1 MLKYIADIT
10 ILAVEIICYLIF
22 FGIFARG
29 KKIKVKQKISA
40 ICLLISIVYV
50 CVHFLKNYTIVK
62 LLMIMLT
69 MLIVIR
75 FLYEI
80 SAIKTIILTLLIQ
93 GIIGVIDY
101 IVIMIV
107 TARYNNI
114 DILEDSTDLIGVL
127 VIIASRIIL
136 FLLLITV
143 KRISVIKKKNV
154 IDMSN
159 KEWLQF
165 LIFPIFTLITVI
177 VMTNSMVTSYHE
189 DIVNVYYVIA
199 IVLIV
204 LNMVVFHLINEI
216 LENSQRI
223 READVLKQ
231 QSIGQLEL
239 YNSLRKNYDIQRK
252 RTHEYK
258 NQIMCIDSL
267 LKKKNY
273 NKLEEYI
280 NSIFDK
286 LDGQLDMV
294 DTNNEVVNA
303 VINAKYYEAL
313 QNDVLFILKINDL
326 SHIKVSD
333 EDIVTILSNLLD
345 NAIEAAGQCDIDK
358 KTVGIKLL
366 YEDDVLS
373 IAVSNSYKTEPEIM
387 EDGYMRTIKDDKEA
401 YVYAYTITL
410 EKILTL
416 ITIGIMGV
424 VLNRLVNII
433 IFLCTFM
440 FLRRR
445 TGGFH
450 LETFGQC
457 FIGTNFI
464 CVIIE
469 ACDFVWLKYM
479 TLVMFLCMVSV
490 LYIICVG
497 TVNHPNLALNDGELM
512 ESKKRARIIVALEA
526 LLTIVLC
533 IVGVDK
539 TITGYMAMGINIC
552 ALLLVMSKIQSRMNK

>member
-1 MLKYIADIT
+1 MLLD
-10 ILAVEIICYLIF
+10 F

-80 SAIKTIILTLLIQ
+80 SAVKTIILTLLIQ

-136 FLLLITV
+136 FLFLIII

-358 KTVGIKLL
+358 RTVGIKLL

-387 EDGYMRTIKDDKEA
+387 EDGYMRTIKDDKEQHGLGIRNVVA
-401 YVYAYTITL
+401 TL
-410 EKILTL
+410 EKY
-416 ITIGIMGV
+416 
-424 VLNRLVNII
+424 NA
-433 IFLCTFM
+433 
-440 FLRRR
+440 
-445 TGGFH
+445 
-450 LETFGQC
+450 E
-457 FIGTNFI
+457 
-464 CVIIE
+464 
-469 ACDFVWLKYM
+469 
-479 TLVMFLCMVSV
+479 
-490 LYIICVG
+490 YIIDYK
-497 TVNHPNLALNDGELM
+497 NGEFVF
-512 ESKKRARIIVALEA
+512 SII
-526 LLTIVLC
+526 
-533 IVGVDK
+533 
-539 TITGYMAMGINIC
+539 M
-552 ALLLVMSKIQSRMNK
+552 

>member
-358 KTVGIKLL
+358 RTVGIKLL
-366 YEDDVLS
+366 YED
-373 IAVSNSYKTEPEIM
+373 
-387 EDGYMRTIKDDKEA
+387 
-401 YVYAYTITL
+401 
-410 EKILTL
+410 
-416 ITIGIMGV
+416 V
-424 VLNRLVNII
+424 VPY
-433 IFLCTFM
+433 
-440 FLRRR
+440 
-445 TGGFH
+445 H
-450 LETFGQC
+450 L
-457 FIGTNFI
+457 
-464 CVIIE
+464 
-469 ACDFVWLKYM
+469 
-479 TLVMFLCMVSV
+479 
-490 LYIICVG
+490 
-497 TVNHPNLALNDGELM
+497 
-512 ESKKRARIIVALEA
+512 
-526 LLTIVLC
+526 
-533 IVGVDK
+533 
-539 TITGYMAMGINIC
+539 
-552 ALLLVMSKIQSRMNK
+552 

>member
-1 MLKYIADIT
+1 M
-10 ILAVEIICYLIF
+10 
-22 FGIFARG
+22 
-29 KKIKVKQKISA
+29 
-40 ICLLISIVYV
+40 

-114 DILEDSTDLIGVL
+114 DILEGSTDLIGVL

-177 VMTNSMVTSYHE
+177 VMTNSMITSYHE

-358 KTVGIKLL
+358 RTVGIKLL

-387 EDGYMRTIKDDKEA
+387 EDGYMRTIKDDKEQHGLGIRNVVA
-401 YVYAYTITL
+401 TL
-410 EKILTL
+410 EKY
-416 ITIGIMGV
+416 
-424 VLNRLVNII
+424 NA
-433 IFLCTFM
+433 
-440 FLRRR
+440 
-445 TGGFH
+445 
-450 LETFGQC
+450 E
-457 FIGTNFI
+457 
-464 CVIIE
+464 
-469 ACDFVWLKYM
+469 
-479 TLVMFLCMVSV
+479 
-490 LYIICVG
+490 YIIDYK
-497 TVNHPNLALNDGELM
+497 NGEFVF
-512 ESKKRARIIVALEA
+512 SII
-526 LLTIVLC
+526 
-533 IVGVDK
+533 
-539 TITGYMAMGINIC
+539 M
-552 ALLLVMSKIQSRMNK
+552 

>member
-80 SAIKTIILTLLIQ
+80 SAVKTIILTLLIQ

-136 FLLLITV
+136 FLFLIII

-177 VMTNSMVTSYHE
+177 VMANSMVTSYHE

-345 NAIEAAGQCDIDK
+345 NAIEAAGQCEIDK
-358 KTVGIKLL
+358 RTVGIKLL

-387 EDGYMRTIKDDKEA
+387 EDGYMRTIKDDKEQHGLGIRNVVA
-401 YVYAYTITL
+401 TL
-410 EKILTL
+410 EKY
-416 ITIGIMGV
+416 
-424 VLNRLVNII
+424 NA
-433 IFLCTFM
+433 
-440 FLRRR
+440 
-445 TGGFH
+445 
-450 LETFGQC
+450 E
-457 FIGTNFI
+457 
-464 CVIIE
+464 
-469 ACDFVWLKYM
+469 
-479 TLVMFLCMVSV
+479 
-490 LYIICVG
+490 YIIDYK
-497 TVNHPNLALNDGELM
+497 NGEFVF
-512 ESKKRARIIVALEA
+512 SII
-526 LLTIVLC
+526 
-533 IVGVDK
+533 
-539 TITGYMAMGINIC
+539 M
-552 ALLLVMSKIQSRMNK
+552 

>member
-62 LLMIMLT
+62 LLIIMLT

-80 SAIKTIILTLLIQ
+80 SAVKTIILTLLIQ

-136 FLLLITV
+136 FLFLIII

-358 KTVGIKLL
+358 RTVGIKLL

-387 EDGYMRTIKDDKEA
+387 EDGYMRTIKDDKEQHGLGIRNVVA
-401 YVYAYTITL
+401 TL
-410 EKILTL
+410 EKY
-416 ITIGIMGV
+416 
-424 VLNRLVNII
+424 NA
-433 IFLCTFM
+433 
-440 FLRRR
+440 
-445 TGGFH
+445 
-450 LETFGQC
+450 E
-457 FIGTNFI
+457 
-464 CVIIE
+464 
-469 ACDFVWLKYM
+469 
-479 TLVMFLCMVSV
+479 
-490 LYIICVG
+490 YIIDYK
-497 TVNHPNLALNDGELM
+497 NGEFVF
-512 ESKKRARIIVALEA
+512 SII
-526 LLTIVLC
+526 
-533 IVGVDK
+533 
-539 TITGYMAMGINIC
+539 M
-552 ALLLVMSKIQSRMNK
+552 

>member
-80 SAIKTIILTLLIQ
+80 IAVKTIILTLLIQ

-136 FLLLITV
+136 FLFLIII

-303 VINAKYYEAL
+303 IINAKYYEAL

-345 NAIEAAGQCDIDK
+345 NAIEAAGQCEIDK
-358 KTVGIKLL
+358 RTVGIRLL

-387 EDGYMRTIKDDKEA
+387 EDGYMRTIKDDKEQHGLGIRNVVA
-401 YVYAYTITL
+401 TL
-410 EKILTL
+410 EKYNAEYI
-416 ITIGIMGV
+416 IDYKNGEFV
-424 VLNRLVNII
+424 FSII
-433 IFLCTFM
+433 I
-440 FLRRR
+440 
-445 TGGFH
+445 
-450 LETFGQC
+450 
-457 FIGTNFI
+457 
-464 CVIIE
+464 
-469 ACDFVWLKYM
+469 
-479 TLVMFLCMVSV
+479 
-490 LYIICVG
+490 
-497 TVNHPNLALNDGELM
+497 
-512 ESKKRARIIVALEA
+512 
-526 LLTIVLC
+526 
-533 IVGVDK
+533 
-539 TITGYMAMGINIC
+539 
-552 ALLLVMSKIQSRMNK
+552 

>member
-80 SAIKTIILTLLIQ
+80 SAVKTIILTLLIQ

-136 FLLLITV
+136 FLLLITI

-358 KTVGIKLL
+358 RTVGIKLL

-387 EDGYMRTIKDDKEA
+387 EDGYMRTIKDDKEQHGLGIRNVVA
-401 YVYAYTITL
+401 TL
-410 EKILTL
+410 EKYNAEYI
-416 ITIGIMGV
+416 IDYKNGEFV
-424 VLNRLVNII
+424 FSII
-433 IFLCTFM
+433 I
-440 FLRRR
+440 
-445 TGGFH
+445 
-450 LETFGQC
+450 
-457 FIGTNFI
+457 
-464 CVIIE
+464 
-469 ACDFVWLKYM
+469 
-479 TLVMFLCMVSV
+479 
-490 LYIICVG
+490 
-497 TVNHPNLALNDGELM
+497 
-512 ESKKRARIIVALEA
+512 
-526 LLTIVLC
+526 
-533 IVGVDK
+533 
-539 TITGYMAMGINIC
+539 
-552 ALLLVMSKIQSRMNK
+552 

>member
-1 MLKYIADIT
+1 M
-10 ILAVEIICYLIF
+10 
-22 FGIFARG
+22 
-29 KKIKVKQKISA
+29 
-40 ICLLISIVYV
+40 
-50 CVHFLKNYTIVK
+50 K

-136 FLLLITV
+136 FLLLIII

-177 VMTNSMVTSYHE
+177 VMTNSMITSYHE

-358 KTVGIKLL
+358 RTVGIKLL

-373 IAVSNSYKTEPEIM
+373 IAVSNSYKTELEIM
-387 EDGYMRTIKDDKEA
+387 EDGYMRTIKDDKEQHGLGIRNVVA
-401 YVYAYTITL
+401 TL
-410 EKILTL
+410 EKY
-416 ITIGIMGV
+416 
-424 VLNRLVNII
+424 NA
-433 IFLCTFM
+433 
-440 FLRRR
+440 
-445 TGGFH
+445 
-450 LETFGQC
+450 E
-457 FIGTNFI
+457 
-464 CVIIE
+464 
-469 ACDFVWLKYM
+469 
-479 TLVMFLCMVSV
+479 
-490 LYIICVG
+490 YIIDYK
-497 TVNHPNLALNDGELM
+497 NGEFVF
-512 ESKKRARIIVALEA
+512 SII
-526 LLTIVLC
+526 
-533 IVGVDK
+533 
-539 TITGYMAMGINIC
+539 M
-552 ALLLVMSKIQSRMNK
+552 

>member
-136 FLLLITV
+136 FLFLIII

-177 VMTNSMVTSYHE
+177 VMTNSMITSYHE

-273 NKLEEYI
+273 DKLEEYL

-358 KTVGIKLL
+358 RTVGIKLL

-387 EDGYMRTIKDDKEA
+387 EDGYMRTIKDDKEQHGLGIRNVVA
-401 YVYAYTITL
+401 TL
-410 EKILTL
+410 EKY
-416 ITIGIMGV
+416 
-424 VLNRLVNII
+424 NA
-433 IFLCTFM
+433 
-440 FLRRR
+440 
-445 TGGFH
+445 
-450 LETFGQC
+450 E
-457 FIGTNFI
+457 
-464 CVIIE
+464 
-469 ACDFVWLKYM
+469 
-479 TLVMFLCMVSV
+479 
-490 LYIICVG
+490 YIIDYK
-497 TVNHPNLALNDGELM
+497 NGEFVF
-512 ESKKRARIIVALEA
+512 SII
-526 LLTIVLC
+526 
-533 IVGVDK
+533 
-539 TITGYMAMGINIC
+539 M
-552 ALLLVMSKIQSRMNK
+552 

>member
-22 FGIFARG
+22 FGIFASG

-177 VMTNSMVTSYHE
+177 VMTNSMITSYHE

-358 KTVGIKLL
+358 RTVGIKLL

-387 EDGYMRTIKDDKEA
+387 EDGYMRTIKDDKEQHGLGIRNVVA
-401 YVYAYTITL
+401 TL
-410 EKILTL
+410 EKY
-416 ITIGIMGV
+416 
-424 VLNRLVNII
+424 NA
-433 IFLCTFM
+433 
-440 FLRRR
+440 
-445 TGGFH
+445 
-450 LETFGQC
+450 E
-457 FIGTNFI
+457 
-464 CVIIE
+464 
-469 ACDFVWLKYM
+469 
-479 TLVMFLCMVSV
+479 
-490 LYIICVG
+490 YIIDYK
-497 TVNHPNLALNDGELM
+497 NGEFVF
-512 ESKKRARIIVALEA
+512 SII
-526 LLTIVLC
+526 
-533 IVGVDK
+533 
-539 TITGYMAMGINIC
+539 M
-552 ALLLVMSKIQSRMNK
+552 

>member
-1 MLKYIADIT
+1 M
-10 ILAVEIICYLIF
+10 
-22 FGIFARG
+22 
-29 KKIKVKQKISA
+29 
-40 ICLLISIVYV
+40 

-80 SAIKTIILTLLIQ
+80 SAVKTIILTLLIQ

-136 FLLLITV
+136 FLFLIII

-358 KTVGIKLL
+358 RTVGIKLL

-387 EDGYMRTIKDDKEA
+387 EDGYMRTIKDDKEQHGLGIRNVVA
-401 YVYAYTITL
+401 TL
-410 EKILTL
+410 EKY
-416 ITIGIMGV
+416 
-424 VLNRLVNII
+424 NA
-433 IFLCTFM
+433 
-440 FLRRR
+440 
-445 TGGFH
+445 
-450 LETFGQC
+450 E
-457 FIGTNFI
+457 
-464 CVIIE
+464 
-469 ACDFVWLKYM
+469 
-479 TLVMFLCMVSV
+479 
-490 LYIICVG
+490 YIIDYK
-497 TVNHPNLALNDGELM
+497 NGEFVF
-512 ESKKRARIIVALEA
+512 SII
-526 LLTIVLC
+526 
-533 IVGVDK
+533 
-539 TITGYMAMGINIC
+539 M
-552 ALLLVMSKIQSRMNK
+552 

>member
-80 SAIKTIILTLLIQ
+80 SAVKTIILTLLIQ

-136 FLLLITV
+136 FLFLIII
-143 KRISVIKKKNV
+143 KSISVIKKKNV

-345 NAIEAAGQCDIDK
+345 NAIEAAGQCEIDK
-358 KTVGIKLL
+358 RTVGIKLL

-387 EDGYMRTIKDDKEA
+387 EDGYMRTIKDDKEQHGLGIRNVVA
-401 YVYAYTITL
+401 TL
-410 EKILTL
+410 EKY
-416 ITIGIMGV
+416 
-424 VLNRLVNII
+424 NA
-433 IFLCTFM
+433 
-440 FLRRR
+440 
-445 TGGFH
+445 
-450 LETFGQC
+450 E
-457 FIGTNFI
+457 
-464 CVIIE
+464 
-469 ACDFVWLKYM
+469 
-479 TLVMFLCMVSV
+479 
-490 LYIICVG
+490 YIIDYK
-497 TVNHPNLALNDGELM
+497 NGEFVF
-512 ESKKRARIIVALEA
+512 SII
-526 LLTIVLC
+526 
-533 IVGVDK
+533 
-539 TITGYMAMGINIC
+539 M
-552 ALLLVMSKIQSRMNK
+552 

>member
-80 SAIKTIILTLLIQ
+80 SAVKTIILTLLIQ

-136 FLLLITV
+136 FLFLIII

-286 LDGQLDMV
+286 LDGPLDMV

-345 NAIEAAGQCDIDK
+345 NAIEAAGQCEIDK
-358 KTVGIKLL
+358 RTVGIKLL

-387 EDGYMRTIKDDKEA
+387 EDGYMQTIKDDKEQHGLGIRNVVA
-401 YVYAYTITL
+401 TL
-410 EKILTL
+410 EKYNAEYI
-416 ITIGIMGV
+416 IDYKNGEFV
-424 VLNRLVNII
+424 FSII
-433 IFLCTFM
+433 I
-440 FLRRR
+440 
-445 TGGFH
+445 
-450 LETFGQC
+450 
-457 FIGTNFI
+457 
-464 CVIIE
+464 
-469 ACDFVWLKYM
+469 
-479 TLVMFLCMVSV
+479 
-490 LYIICVG
+490 
-497 TVNHPNLALNDGELM
+497 
-512 ESKKRARIIVALEA
+512 
-526 LLTIVLC
+526 
-533 IVGVDK
+533 
-539 TITGYMAMGINIC
+539 
-552 ALLLVMSKIQSRMNK
+552 

>member
-165 LIFPIFTLITVI
+165 LIFPIFTLITII
-177 VMTNSMVTSYHE
+177 VMTNSMITSYHE

-358 KTVGIKLL
+358 RTVGIKLL

-387 EDGYMRTIKDDKEA
+387 EDGYMRTIKDDKEQHGLGIRNVVA
-401 YVYAYTITL
+401 TL
-410 EKILTL
+410 EKY
-416 ITIGIMGV
+416 
-424 VLNRLVNII
+424 NA
-433 IFLCTFM
+433 
-440 FLRRR
+440 
-445 TGGFH
+445 
-450 LETFGQC
+450 E
-457 FIGTNFI
+457 
-464 CVIIE
+464 
-469 ACDFVWLKYM
+469 
-479 TLVMFLCMVSV
+479 
-490 LYIICVG
+490 YIIDYK
-497 TVNHPNLALNDGELM
+497 NGEFVF
-512 ESKKRARIIVALEA
+512 SII
-526 LLTIVLC
+526 
-533 IVGVDK
+533 
-539 TITGYMAMGINIC
+539 M
-552 ALLLVMSKIQSRMNK
+552 

>member
-177 VMTNSMVTSYHE
+177 VMTNSMITSYHE

-358 KTVGIKLL
+358 RTVGIKLL
-366 YEDDVLS
+366 YEADVLS

-387 EDGYMRTIKDDKEA
+387 EDGYMRTVKDDKEQHGLGIRNVVA
-401 YVYAYTITL
+401 TL
-410 EKILTL
+410 EKY
-416 ITIGIMGV
+416 
-424 VLNRLVNII
+424 NA
-433 IFLCTFM
+433 
-440 FLRRR
+440 
-445 TGGFH
+445 
-450 LETFGQC
+450 E
-457 FIGTNFI
+457 
-464 CVIIE
+464 
-469 ACDFVWLKYM
+469 
-479 TLVMFLCMVSV
+479 
-490 LYIICVG
+490 YIIDYK
-497 TVNHPNLALNDGELM
+497 NGEFVF
-512 ESKKRARIIVALEA
+512 SII
-526 LLTIVLC
+526 
-533 IVGVDK
+533 
-539 TITGYMAMGINIC
+539 M
-552 ALLLVMSKIQSRMNK
+552 

>member
-1 MLKYIADIT
+1 M
-10 ILAVEIICYLIF
+10 
-22 FGIFARG
+22 
-29 KKIKVKQKISA
+29 
-40 ICLLISIVYV
+40 
-50 CVHFLKNYTIVK
+50 KNYTIVK

-80 SAIKTIILTLLIQ
+80 SAVKTIILTLLIQ

-136 FLLLITV
+136 FLFLIII

-358 KTVGIKLL
+358 RTVGIKLL

-387 EDGYMRTIKDDKEA
+387 EDGYMRTIKDDKEQHGLGIRNVVA
-401 YVYAYTITL
+401 TL
-410 EKILTL
+410 EKY
-416 ITIGIMGV
+416 
-424 VLNRLVNII
+424 NA
-433 IFLCTFM
+433 
-440 FLRRR
+440 
-445 TGGFH
+445 
-450 LETFGQC
+450 E
-457 FIGTNFI
+457 
-464 CVIIE
+464 
-469 ACDFVWLKYM
+469 
-479 TLVMFLCMVSV
+479 
-490 LYIICVG
+490 YIIDYK
-497 TVNHPNLALNDGELM
+497 NGEFVF
-512 ESKKRARIIVALEA
+512 SII
-526 LLTIVLC
+526 
-533 IVGVDK
+533 
-539 TITGYMAMGINIC
+539 M
-552 ALLLVMSKIQSRMNK
+552 

>member
-387 EDGYMRTIKDDKEA
+387 EDGYMRTIKDDKEQHGLGIRNVVA
-401 YVYAYTITL
+401 TL
-410 EKILTL
+410 EKY
-416 ITIGIMGV
+416 
-424 VLNRLVNII
+424 NA
-433 IFLCTFM
+433 
-440 FLRRR
+440 
-445 TGGFH
+445 
-450 LETFGQC
+450 E
-457 FIGTNFI
+457 
-464 CVIIE
+464 
-469 ACDFVWLKYM
+469 
-479 TLVMFLCMVSV
+479 
-490 LYIICVG
+490 YIIDYK
-497 TVNHPNLALNDGELM
+497 NGEFVF
-512 ESKKRARIIVALEA
+512 SII
-526 LLTIVLC
+526 
-533 IVGVDK
+533 
-539 TITGYMAMGINIC
+539 M
-552 ALLLVMSKIQSRMNK
+552 

>member
-1 MLKYIADIT
+1 MLLD
-10 ILAVEIICYLIF
+10 F

-80 SAIKTIILTLLIQ
+80 SAVKTIILTLLIQ

-136 FLLLITV
+136 FLFLIII

-345 NAIEAAGQCDIDK
+345 NAIEAAEQCEIDK
-358 KTVGIKLL
+358 RTVGIKLL

-387 EDGYMRTIKDDKEA
+387 EDGYMRTIKDDKEQHGLGIRNVVA
-401 YVYAYTITL
+401 TL
-410 EKILTL
+410 EKY
-416 ITIGIMGV
+416 
-424 VLNRLVNII
+424 NA
-433 IFLCTFM
+433 
-440 FLRRR
+440 
-445 TGGFH
+445 
-450 LETFGQC
+450 E
-457 FIGTNFI
+457 
-464 CVIIE
+464 
-469 ACDFVWLKYM
+469 
-479 TLVMFLCMVSV
+479 
-490 LYIICVG
+490 YIIDYK
-497 TVNHPNLALNDGELM
+497 NGEFVF
-512 ESKKRARIIVALEA
+512 SII
-526 LLTIVLC
+526 
-533 IVGVDK
+533 
-539 TITGYMAMGINIC
+539 M
-552 ALLLVMSKIQSRMNK
+552 

>member
-80 SAIKTIILTLLIQ
+80 SAVKTIILTLLIQ

-136 FLLLITV
+136 FLFLIII

-177 VMTNSMVTSYHE
+177 VMTNSMITSYHE

-358 KTVGIKLL
+358 RTVGIKLL

-387 EDGYMRTIKDDKEA
+387 EDGYMRTIKDDKEQHGLGIRNVVA
-401 YVYAYTITL
+401 TL
-410 EKILTL
+410 EKY
-416 ITIGIMGV
+416 
-424 VLNRLVNII
+424 NA
-433 IFLCTFM
+433 
-440 FLRRR
+440 
-445 TGGFH
+445 
-450 LETFGQC
+450 E
-457 FIGTNFI
+457 
-464 CVIIE
+464 
-469 ACDFVWLKYM
+469 
-479 TLVMFLCMVSV
+479 
-490 LYIICVG
+490 YIIDYK
-497 TVNHPNLALNDGELM
+497 NGEFVF
-512 ESKKRARIIVALEA
+512 SII
-526 LLTIVLC
+526 
-533 IVGVDK
+533 
-539 TITGYMAMGINIC
+539 M
-552 ALLLVMSKIQSRMNK
+552 